1 MYQFQIPDSSQ
12 KSSASTNGITK
23 LSSVTFTKVA
33 DHASQSA
40 AALEDNDQEDL
51 DLEQEIEESKFCTLP
66 RSGPNAFTIRQVNL
80 YYINLKREISNFNHF
95 SGTIR
100 QRKRLESARIFD
112 RRWQGL
118 TERFDGNLRENDLP
132 QRTGR

>member
-1 MYQFQIPDSSQ
+1 MCDKFDNYKFFFILSKFQIPDSSQ

-40 AALEDNDQEDL
+40 AALEDNDPEDL

-66 RSGPNAFTIRQVNL
+66 RSGPNAFTIRQV
-80 YYINLKREISNFNHF
+80 
-95 SGTIR
+95 
-100 QRKRLESARIFD
+100 IFY
-112 RRWQGL
+112 
-118 TERFDGNLRENDLP
+118 
-132 QRTGR
+132 